1 MYHKRQSQNHFFL
14 NWRFL
19 TRDYKKYI
27 HKLTVKTLQVYNS
40 LAFFFVKMA
49 RAQKRNLQT
58 DLGWRLSHI
67 WDVFM
72 PRGLRGLVPS
82 SSKQRRGEV
91 REKFLDQ
98 HSGSSDHS
106 LQFFSFTEK
115 LFFSLIIYN
124 KFSRQIIVL
133 SKFLEFL
140 PKWTWKQEDYFSHT
154 LKKIVETLI
163 RWCCNCRHITIV
175 FRP

>member
-1 MYHKRQSQNHFFL
+1 MENSHRQGYHFHKKTCITNDKVRTIFFL

-91 REKFLDQ
+91 REIFGPTLGLIRSQ
-98 HSGSSDHS
+98 FTI
-106 LQFFSFTEK
+106 LQFHGKIILFTYH
-115 LFFSLIIYN
+115 L
-124 KFSRQIIVL
+124 
-133 SKFLEFL
+133 
-140 PKWTWKQEDYFSHT
+140 
-154 LKKIVETLI
+154 
-163 RWCCNCRHITIV
+163 
-175 FRP
+175 